1 MWACEFNF
9 AYSLFIFEIT
19 IHKCI
24 WKWLMSFFFFM
35 KSYLPHVF
43 MLFIISWISVNMF
56 DIVTK
61 SDLRQPCKSRSP
73 RRWNHLTH
81 WGQVTHICVSNLT
94 ITVSDNGLSP
104 GRYQAIIWTNA
115 GISLIGPRWTN
126 FGEILIDIQTF
137 SFKKMRL
144 EVSSGKWRPFCL
156 SLIVC

>member
-24 WKWLMSFFFFM
+24 WKWLMSFFFI
-35 KSYLPHVF
+35 KSYCPHVF

-61 SDLRQPCKSRSP
+61 YDLRQPCKSRSP
-73 RRWNHLTH
+73 RQWNHLTH
-81 WGQVTHICVSNLT
+81 WGRVTHICASNLT
-94 ITVSDNGLSP
+94 IIGSDNGLLP
-104 GRYQAIIWTNA
+104 GRYQAIIWTNV
-115 GISLIGPRWTN
+115 GILLIGPWWTN

-144 EVSSGKWRPFCL
+144 EVLSGKWRPFCL